1 MAVRIPR
8 PLPLAAALALTAS
21 LAAPLAAQTSDLPPA
36 GAAPVDQIAPISDA
50 APMQDGTPDAE
61 SMTLDCTFQTECS
74 DTDCAAS
81 DYGGRLTVISDGAGL
96 SAADWQDGVETLALA
111 AAVQGRRILAA
122 SAAPETGK
130 PRMFSVM
137 PDGQARLTTHLT
149 DPIMAITHIGSCE
162 VAR

>member
-1 MAVRIPR
+1 MAIRT
-8 PLPLAAALALTAS
+8 PLPLVAALALTAG
-21 LAAPLAAQTSDLPPA
+21 LAAPLSAQTSDLPPA

-50 APMQDGTPDAE
+50 APMQDGTPDAQ
-61 SMTLDCTFQTECS
+61 SMTFDCSFQTECS
-74 DTDCAAS
+74 DTDCGAS

-96 SAADWQDGVETLALA
+96 STADWQDGAETLALA
-111 AAVQGRRILAA
+111 AAVQGGRILAA